1 MALPARKPNQQRSEL
16 AEALSACRGTFIAT
30 GLMSGMSN
38 ILMLTGAFFML
49 EVYDRVLPSRS
60 VPTLIGLVVLAAGL
74 YAALGM
80 LDMIRARILVRIG
93 NRLDEALSGRVYETI
108 VRLPLKAG
116 QRSDGLQ
123 PLRDLDS
130 VRSFLSGAG
139 PGALFDLP
147 WLPIYLVICF
157 LFHPYIGLAALLG
170 AIILAVLTYLT
181 ETMTKEPTR
190 EATGFAITRNSLAEA
205 SRRNAEVITAM
216 GMTSRIAAL
225 WGDANT
231 KYLASQR
238 RATDVSGSIGS
249 ISKILRLMLQSGVL
263 AVGAYLVIY
272 QLATPGIIIAG
283 SILSAR
289 ALAPVDSAIANWRGF
304 VGARQ
309 AWKRLTDLLTLL
321 PTQLAPMALRPPVK
335 SLSVETVGVVPPG
348 TEKVVIQDISLT
360 LQAGNGLGIIGPSGS
375 GKSCL
380 ARVLVGVW
388 RPVRGRI
395 RLDGAAL
402 DQWSQESLGKHIGY
416 LPQDVELMA
425 GTVAQNIGRFQPNLD
440 ANAVIAAA
448 TAAGVHEL
456 IVSLPEGYET
466 QVGESGTALS
476 AGQAQRIALARA
488 LYGDPFIVVLD
499 EPNSNLD
506 AEGDEALS
514 RAILGVRARNGIV
527 IVIAHRPSAIAGV
540 DLLMMM
546 NQGRAQAFGPKDEVL
561 NRVLQQSQGARPLKV
576 VPETAGVVAKS

>member
-1 MALPARKPNQQRSEL
+1 MRQPIRRPGQPRSEL
-16 AEALSACRGTFIAT
+16 SAALAACRGAFISI

-60 VPTLIGLVVLAAGL
+60 VPTLIGLVVLAGGL
-74 YAALGM
+74 YVALGM

-170 AIILAVLTYLT
+170 AMILAVLTYLT

-190 EATGFAITRNSLAEA
+190 EATGFAMTRNALAEA

-216 GMTSRIAAL
+216 GMTSRIGAL
-225 WGDANT
+225 WGEANT

-249 ISKILRLMLQSGVL
+249 VSKILRLMLQSGVL

-304 VGARQ
+304 IGARQ
-309 AWKRLTDLLTLL
+309 AWTRLIDLLALL

-335 SLSVETVGVVPPG
+335 SLVVENVGV
-348 TEKVVIQDISLT
+348 
-360 LQAGNGLGIIGPSGS
+360 
-375 GKSCL
+375 
-380 ARVLVGVW
+380 
-388 RPVRGRI
+388 
-395 RLDGAAL
+395 
-402 DQWSQESLGKHIGY
+402 
-416 LPQDVELMA
+416 
-425 GTVAQNIGRFQPNLD
+425 
-440 ANAVIAAA
+440 
-448 TAAGVHEL
+448 
-456 IVSLPEGYET
+456 
-466 QVGESGTALS
+466 
-476 AGQAQRIALARA
+476 
-488 LYGDPFIVVLD
+488 
-499 EPNSNLD
+499 
-506 AEGDEALS
+506 
-514 RAILGVRARNGIV
+514 
-527 IVIAHRPSAIAGV
+527 
-540 DLLMMM
+540 
-546 NQGRAQAFGPKDEVL
+546 
-561 NRVLQQSQGARPLKV
+561 
-576 VPETAGVVAKS
+576 